1 MAATD
6 DVKPPLCSGCGN
18 PMLVAFVVP
27 DKPGRERRIFK
38 CATCGKIETVFK
50 QIAIAS
56 WPAVDH

>member
-18 PMLVAFVVP
+18 PMLVAFTVP

-38 CATCGKIETVFK
+38 CPTCGKIETVVK
-50 QIAIAS
+50 QIAVAS
-56 WPAVDH
+56 